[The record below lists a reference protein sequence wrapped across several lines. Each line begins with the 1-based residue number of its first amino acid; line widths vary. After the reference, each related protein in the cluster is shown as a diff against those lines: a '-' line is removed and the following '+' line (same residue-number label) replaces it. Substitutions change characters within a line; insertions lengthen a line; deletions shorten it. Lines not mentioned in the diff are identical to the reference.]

1 MNENDLQYQR
11 RRKWFGVLSLVLLAA
26 VVSFLAWFFTDTL
39 TPYLTSPEDLRAFLD
54 SYGWKG
60 HFILAGIQFVQV
72 MIPFFPGEVIEFGAG
87 YAYGAI
93 EGTLI
98 CLIGLSISSS
108 LIFILVK
115 KVGQSLVEI
124 FISREKMQQLRF
136 MNDEKRI
143 KRIVFWL
150 FFIPGTPK
158 DLITYIIGLT
168 EMSIPLYLLL
178 TTLCRFPS
186 VITSTL
192 SGGAIGNQN
201 FKRALLF
208 LAITAVI
215 SGIGYVVY
223 RKIQK
228 SGKKSKDSDK

>member
-39 TPYLTSPEDLRAFLD
+39 SPYLKSPEDLRAFLD

-60 HFILAGIQFVQV
+60 HFILAGIQFMQV

-124 FISREKMQQLRF
+124 FISREKMQHLRF

-143 KRIVFWL
+143 KRIVFH
-150 FFIPGTPK
+150 T
-158 DLITYIIGLT
+158 LI
-168 EMSIPLYLLL
+168 
-178 TTLCRFPS
+178 
-186 VITSTL
+186 IT
-192 SGGAIGNQN
+192 
-201 FKRALLF
+201 F
-208 LAITAVI
+208 LMRI
-215 SGIGYVVY
+215 
-223 RKIQK
+223 RKIRRGGICRTH
-228 SGKKSKDSDK
+228 S

>member
-1 MNENDLQYQR
+1 MNENDVQYRR
-11 RRKWFGVLSLVLLAA
+11 RRKWFGALSLVLLAIIVA
-26 VVSFLAWFFTDTL
+26 FLAWFFTDTL
-39 TPYLTSPEDLRAFLD
+39 SPYLKSPEDLRTFLD

-87 YAYGAI
+87 YAYGAV

-98 CLIGLSISSS
+98 CLIGLSVSSS

-115 KVGQSLVEI
+115 KVGQPLVEI

-158 DLITYIIGLT
+158 DMFTYFIGLT
-168 EMSIPLYLLL
+168 NIRLSDFLLISLTARIPSLI
-178 TTLCRFPS
+178 S
-186 VITSTL
+186 STVC
-192 SGGAIGNQN
+192 GQMTGD
-201 FKRALLF
+201 RDYV
-208 LAITAVI
+208 TAVI
-215 SGIGYVVY
+215 VFAITSIFSVAGYILY
-223 RKIQK
+223 NRYL
-228 SGKKSKDSDK
+228 KKKQENDI